1 MPLNKV
7 ESSLVHV
14 KMFVY
19 SLWSLFLCNSVHI
32 YLLDQIK
39 HRQSP
44 EMGFLRAEPTIE
56 QGTFGLKRSH
66 LSCLSWLWGCTCD
79 YQGQSIVILYISTT
93 VSISVCLD
101 NSILCM
107 CRKSS
112 CLLALCRNQE
122 SNPRTINLELS
133 QAPVG
138 GLSWVKEEEKRH
150 GGKGQQK
157 QEKRHVRHKC
167 KYNKD

>member
-1 MPLNKV
+1 M
-7 ESSLVHV
+7 HV
-14 KMFVY
+14 YMFVY
-19 SLWSLFLCNSVHI
+19 SLWSLFLCNSVRI

-44 EMGFLRAEPTIE
+44 EIGFLRAEPRIE

-79 YQGQSIVILYISTT
+79 CQGQSIAILYISLKGPT

-101 NSILCM
+101 NSTLWM
-107 CRKSS
+107 YRKSS

-122 SNPRTINLELS
+122 SNPRTINLEQS
-133 QAPVG
+133 QALVR

-150 GGKGQQK
+150 GGKGTA
-157 QEKRHVRHKC
+157 ERGEATHVP
-167 KYNKD
+167 